1 MGTKSQPFSRTVR
14 LAWAIMLLASL
25 LPDIL
30 QREFL
35 GGDGVWLIWT
45 RVTILI
51 ALLAFSFFWQPIR
64 PLRAFIAL
72 WLVIFAAMQVSARLN
87 FSLRFLQKL
96 LGGCTFYKI
105 LSSSFFS
112 PAVQSRRENKVK
124 CFSYKK
130 TS

>member
-1 MGTKSQPFSRTVR
+1 MVDLEARHDPDGAMGVF
-14 LAWAIMLLASL
+14 
-25 LPDIL
+25 IL
-30 QREFL
+30 MAADPPL
-35 GGDGVWLIWT
+35 TGLHCPLIGDLCWD
-45 RVTILI
+45 
-51 ALLAFSFFWQPIR
+51 A
-64 PLRAFIAL
+64 
-72 WLVIFAAMQVSARLN
+72 VIVQLN